1 MAGTTHPT
9 DAGLDRRAELLAA
22 ATRVIARRGYAET
35 RFQDVA
41 EEAGVAV
48 GTLQHHFGTRRRM
61 LTEALEHWLDDDTE
75 AAVES
80 LRTGEGDAWARLEQ
94 HLRASCE
101 RLGRRA
107 ETWLMW
113 LDFAGAAIKDRELRG
128 STSRSMVRWRE
139 AIASIIREGVAEGT
153 FDPVLPPADV
163 AEILTAVLDGTALQ
177 VYAMDSDVSGAEI
190 SGRTLLVAR
199 SLLRPSGV

>member
-1 MAGTTHPT
+1 MPQTANAV

-61 LTEALEHWLDDDTE
+61 LTEALEHWLDDDTD
-75 AAVES
+75 AAVEA
-80 LRTGEGDAWARLEQ
+80 LRGSEGDAWTRLEQ

-101 RLGRRA
+101 RLGRRT

-113 LDFAGAAIKDRELRG
+113 LDFTGAAIKDRELRG
-128 STSRSMVRWRE
+128 STSRSLVRWRE
-139 AIASIIREGVAEGT
+139 AIASNIREGVDEGT
-153 FDPVLPPADV
+153 FNPVLPAADV

-177 VYAMDSDVSGAEI
+177 IYAMDSDVSGAEI
-190 SGRTLLVAR
+190 SERTLLVAR
-199 SLLRPSGV
+199 RLLRPSGV